1 MLPRSCH
8 RSWLVVALFALAR
21 AERRTVPSQLR
32 VGTFLSA
39 LRPHPLTGE
48 DFRPTAT
55 REFVDLMKHSTPFV
69 DGLENGIVGD
79 NTSWVHY
86 NWPEGFEVEFRRD
99 GYPHALPNFTMFG
112 SLRQSSVKATIGL
125 GGAFVEDGEY
135 VATWQGI
142 GNISWEGDA
151 EFLRMEDA
159 NTARV
164 LVRPKSG
171 VIVRVFQTEEA
182 DPLHGISLTPVEYQ
196 HNATEQL
203 FHPRFLQ
210 MLNGTTAL
218 RFASW
223 QMIAAGS
230 AAGGGAA
237 GGGDAP
243 AVQLGTATEN
253 TCWARRNYLQTVLGI
268 LNGIAGQRR
277 KVETLSQLAVR
288 RDQEFAGTDRVV
300 GALKTLDVEEEPL
313 TKGKGSFLAVS
324 NTFVGWAGEGGVE
337 KGGERA
343 HNDELEYPILG
354 KEIRD
359 QEPDYTIPR
368 ENGFL
373 EHGVGNVV
381 TAAVIEHNTV
391 EYKELGVS
399 EAMIRMRSGHRAVDI
414 ASWKGKAY
422 PMPPHLRKE
431 DGLTEGASSPVVVQP
446 RAQVETACD
455 APVESTRELSEGQTI
470 IGSRSDLE
478 NPCIPEKLLSDQLA
492 HTPGRQSV
500 DDDPTQRDD
509 AERAFTQDEI
519 LKKLRTRFVFGKR
532 LRGCWDDKHFEQS
545 DAADFHGLPSPSVAD
560 MIVTLNKMIGHLPS
574 TPKQGIRLRRF
585 HPEKMCFIGMSD
597 AGGVDGKS
605 VGDGADGMIEDP
617 FRGRG
622 WSWPAIGRRRMMS
635 GMGPSA
641 VPRHG
646 LRRCP
651 AFMCLLRS
659 EGALA
664 GRQPQCG
671 ITDAKSL
678 YDALIK
684 CHPASRQDRRNLR
697 NALDLASFINAM
709 SRGGGLVRWTSQQ
722 RKAADMFARADITKE
737 NSALLSAKI
746 LHTILVLNVD
756 PADLDAWNHDGSLT
770 RSWENRTLP
779 TDQTQAGPF
788 GVCVEHMVELANRL
802 GARPWFSMPKA
813 VETEPDSI
821 DSYAREF
828 ALLVNRSLND
838 QLKVYVEYRSCCL
851 NGLAP
856 GWNSQENAVQS
867 LTLWKSWEQAGFDPE
882 RVINVISS
890 LQQLDKFGT
899 DVTSVE
905 AAAIEASFSDIC
917 KYGETPCT
925 DFNSMEASSAYGALT
940 PAELIDAVIR
950 PAMLKEEAEIN
961 RRVQQALHY
970 GFEIIAFN
978 ALPLISARGYG
989 HRGNLNWALRCESC
1003 LMKTLGRRY
1012 GSGEQAQLADGGW
1025 VFEADFVAYK
1035 GYQGLLE
1042 EDRAHDSNGAYWL
1055 HGSPE
1060 QAKAHCLNM
1069 SNSGICDGFIYIRSG
1084 EWSCGVGNDYRY
1096 GDCSTPGTA
1105 YFFKRNRLG
1114 EGSRVPPTEC
1124 SAFTAHDDPYDRCS
1138 SPSRIDSYFKV
1149 DAQLPGGFADAAA
1162 ADLGARDE
1170 CQTSC
1175 DHAYESEHWD
1185 PPAAGLTLDELRALL
1200 PGIIA
1205 AAAAEQSLEN
1215 NMIAAFREPAMEDLM
1230 LEYLERLRQIGFS
1243 TVVGGQMVREAR
1255 SCWSGGKACG
1265 QASVML
1271 HWDDDS
1277 PIRRAFSGYVQGRR
1291 AALPIPADAPT
1302 PCPQKCIH
1310 GICEQGSCKC
1320 WKGASGA
1327 DCSRLAPLACHR
1339 GRKLGLSLSGVS
1351 YWTREW
1357 QFVDVFK
1364 NVGQWQAQE
1373 FTSYT
1378 WNTGSNLSFR
1388 ADGYPARL
1396 LINQVA
1402 QLLTVRDVEKHYT
1415 DGWYTVLYDGEGIL
1429 EFNMD
1434 VTSVHRVSRNR
1445 IRIYVNLTTSMNNG
1459 IGIRVSDTRED
1470 DPVRNIRV
1478 ITPGFEEIYDTSPFH
1493 PAFLASLEGFSVLRF
1508 MDWMHANSD
1517 KTPFEWVERVTP
1529 NYYTQGSD
1537 PGVSLEYMVRLSNEV
1552 GAEPWFSLP
1561 VNATD
1566 NYIEHFMS
1574 FISEHL
1580 RPDLAVYIELG
1591 NEAWH
1596 PGFFGGQW
1604 AQQQGAAE
1612 GLSRLCWYAKRSG
1625 EMARIAKA
1633 VINGTGRELTVV
1645 AGSQSSN
1652 YDATAQL
1659 LQCEGINETD
1669 AIGLGPYFNG
1679 YNILP
1684 DPDADLD
1691 LVLETYENEVS
1702 TSLQRVRE
1710 HKAVLRGTHFKLLAY
1725 EAGPAGEGDGSA
1737 DDLAIQAH
1745 RNSKMKDILAKY
1757 LQALDQEFDLMVYFA
1772 SCGRPSRYGS
1782 WGMIEAMDQ
1791 PREAAVKYQ
1800 AVQNFLANRTQP
1812 LPSSCQY
1819 EEPDC
1824 AGADGC
1830 SGKGLCGA
1838 DDVCYCYRGYSGT
1851 SCLDA
1856 SFTDYSSCGYRCTF
1870 DQGLCE
1876 VSEIIGNAR
1885 SWHCNCREE
1894 YSGGKCSKFQCS
1906 NGCNQRG
1913 HCIASG
1919 VCSCFRGFRGS
1930 ECEIDCGCGHHGQCD
1945 ANNECICD
1953 QGWRKSTTA
1962 GCEWDCATADTLGC
1976 SGPGNSACASCSYG
1990 TCVDGT
1996 CRCWAGAHGPS
2007 CADLDSSLLA
2017 HGGAAFGINVATT
2030 PSTFVDVMKTSRG
2043 WTSIWDRDTQPGQ
2056 FSYQGGSLMWTSRQY
2071 EWGNGLKISQNSEG
2085 YVTSLLEDQAV
2096 ITLALRDVCLH
2107 APKGRYVITYDGD
2120 GELDLGMDATPAA
2133 FQKGRIDVD
2142 FEPTCRRECW
2152 FDKAGWLAY
2161 CTDNGIA
2168 ITVRRVNPQNPLRNI
2183 RIIMP
2188 GFFATHEQ
2196 EPFHPWFLKN
2206 LERFSTIRLM
2216 DWAHINSES
2225 FIKRAPFTARY
2236 VRFTSTATHGGS
2248 LPRISE
2254 LLLKGPDGELLSCTS
2269 EYPQLCDGD
2278 PNTDWAPLPEDG
2290 GNDGELSGVIELP
2303 EGSSFSTY
2311 MWMTSGWSRRVDPV
2325 MWRLEV
2331 SDDGHWSICRRIL
2344 GILSGGQMTCGNG
2357 SRAIHRSRTK
2367 AARKAGRKAPRI
2379 SLHLLQSHHSQ
2390 PFYRELRMGGKRGWQ
2405 RGGGGQH
2412 TSSWS
2417 SNSSW
2422 ALWKGT
2428 WSPRNYRSTE
2438 TRYDQVE
2445 LEQTATGSTEIADA
2459 GSGKTAFL
2467 SAVQKAV
2474 TAARKQDVRLRKIN
2488 EEKAARQKLW
2498 QQYVENTKRKF
2509 AKQKQEYEMD
2519 IQRLEADRV
2528 AALEAGQMAAAQVKA
2543 IVVGQQRPETR
2554 QPPLE
2559 AEEAWAS
2566 LWNSVEAAPSGATF
2580 LDEAI
2585 AAAAAS
2591 GMDIE
2596 PTTWADNEWTGPPQ
2610 MEAAIP
2616 APAMAAAPPGLPPPS
2631 YTALSPGA
2639 ASARTAPHPPTP
2651 ATMKHPDV
2659 MTGEGARDAVRHP
2672 GQRDRSLRRAPAHEE
2687 APRPNIKDAVK
2698 HQPTRF
2704 VPGMDMQDRLDQK
2717 RAAVSGVAMRPFRT
2731 PEGPLPSD
2739 APPAAT
2745 EEGYG
2750 GHPTPPPGHIPIL
2763 EDDEDSADNP
2773 FHELLKANSHPK
2785 ILCPLEVLTGAY
2797 AMTRPERFD
2806 DPTGVIA
2813 GQGTDGFVAVICDL
2827 TRTGGHYF
2835 ATTLPQ
2841 TLALPVLLEFLQ
2853 PLAKED
2859 DRPLQVL
2866 IGTQT
2871 EPWPS
2876 GAQLSLCNG
2885 DVITAI
2891 FDTNAS
2897 AGQTSIESLFEPN
2910 SQWALLKHFFSIAE
2924 HEGTCVLHAGRRYVF
2939 QPHFHY
2945 DMNIVQYICQRLRL
2959 RPEETV
2965 MCTFQIHNL
2974 DVHGNLC
2981 RKIVAV
2987 HDVPSP
2993 LATGVLR
3000 DQARDLFAL
3009 LDFRPL
3015 GMRPHAVCV
3024 SQARLHVPTIAADYG
3039 LLLPKALAIHVAG
3052 GRHKDEHVQFSAHTT
3067 LLFYAGPVVAES
3079 SSTYSEQAED
3089 SEHDILS
3096 LHDPEPMQVELSAAR
3111 PASWELP
3118 WDRDDGRDEE
3128 QLLAQAQWLHDI
3140 TVPAGHSWNY
3150 DGPAESADG
3159 SLALPCLGAAAPSQI
3174 PLLSGQ
3180 HGQVDNLP
3188 DRASASVP
3196 MSAPPPNA
3204 PEPETT
3210 GFAAHDGG
3218 TGLGASA
3225 SESKGDVASA
3235 AASPLLAIVYAPDM
3249 LRELVTVEPC
3259 LPIAPPRLL
3268 NLVQQARA
3276 LHRFEAFPFLSPATP
3291 QPVLESVIL
3300 VATPAWITDLAIVLF
3315 DCSRLGQGVFAAR
3328 VSLCLNRESLLIAAG
3343 MPPDVPVRL
3352 YVHGLLQPLMRG
3364 QRITLRTG
3372 MTISVVP
3379 ENEGAPAGYDLD
3391 VRLLTSEGWSLDAEL
3406 PGPRNY
3412 FGSLF
3417 RVLTDAWPVN
3427 FLIKPG
3433 RRAHF
3438 REDVAQELGAS
3449 LHRLTIKAPS
3459 SRIVDLCSYGF
3470 WTSSLLVATEQLCR
3484 IPCPPAKQRES
3495 RIILILDL
3503 RRILQGV
3510 QWRLIEQGGVRLQDV
3525 ADMFRFTCP
3534 FGHHVQ
3540 VRSPDSDVLSDT
3552 AAFIHEHGQV
3562 LEVSF
3567 LPDAGLRPP
3576 PSPHAPEED
3585 EGRAPPRQD
3594 RQDEPDLPDTGGYH
3608 SPPACQAAA
3617 GAPHDALSSRS
3628 RSPRSRSGP
3637 SLHCPTDDAPQTAP
3651 NPDMPVLTGAA
3662 ADAPQS
3668 RVDLPTSASTNPA
3681 DTQHIRGT
3689 VGTEASPP
3697 LAFGCAVSHDV
3708 TADVRSQQQRHALGE
3723 PASFQPESLR
3733 LLHDPDPAHP
3743 EADARLQEARNA
3755 ARMLGVEW
3763 PHAPYRWPAGADA
3776 EVDAAHTEEGLDD
3789 MLLVDATFAIL
3800 TPGYTFERVDLT
3812 MLMPQ
3817 NVADAVDLIQTCR
3830 HQYRR
3835 DLFPELVEVR
3845 PQPNLGWGIFIALPT
3860 WLQQS
3865 TLVCFDLTSLDGRI
3879 FADRVPQFVDLHN
3892 LLIPADLPD
3901 DAEVDVHAGYRSIP
3915 SMIGLIL
3922 RWTWIWFTEGQI
3934 LVAAFEPDPEQGAAD
3949 VAMVAQLHAEEVTAD
3964 RTAVPIQ
3971 VCLREHVPPPTFNL
3985 DRECVTLPHQ
3995 KSLIAR
4001 LLQPWPATWLLPMHW
4016 DIDGLPESTRTA
4028 FRQLIPWHQML
4039 SPDRA
4044 SELSFSLY
4052 TDGSASIPKHQSG
4065 YSVVML
4071 AHTPHASSLFGILG
4085 GSIAGD
4091 PRSPWQAEGP
4101 LALHA
4106 ENAALAVAILW
4117 ATQLRGVLS
4126 TVACAIRFDCMAAG
4140 WAAEGSWQPTGPTSV
4155 VVHHLNMFAQA
4166 VPGISLTYK
4175 HVHGH
4180 SDDPWN
4186 DLADFVAKTASNQL
4200 HSWPSP
4206 PSDLCQEVQRQ
4217 DLSWLAPEQ
4226 DARVHHALPCLDGA
4240 LVWAPPTTSLKP
4252 LLPEYLL
4259 RTSKGESSK
4268 GSAAGTCLS
4277 ACFATINVQSL
4288 CNKCKYIE
4296 EQLHARNVNVACLQE
4311 TKLPAGT
4318 LASQYYIRLH
4328 TPSLSH
4334 WGVAVW
4340 MHRRLGICSL
4350 GDAPLLAD
4358 DNDVAVLHEELVVR
4372 LNLVNQ
4378 MRIDYILMGG
4388 QALIDKA
4395 RSEVDDTFDNGSLDT
4410 IVTGSLR
4417 LRGEKDLDKI
4427 TSRRNSMPTSR
4438 CLYRKLEPPI
4448 PDHVWGIR
4456 DQKVGFKRRVRFRA
4470 KLWADVLCRAFLQWK
4485 EEQDYSVLVLLG
4497 KQSLLYELAAAAVK
4511 FSTARIR
4518 RDILRAK
4525 QAFLQQVAG
4534 EGHHGAA
4541 KVLQRVKRAGV
4552 GGSKAR
4558 PISRP
4563 LPMLL
4568 HPETGTAVTTRKQ
4581 RDQVW
4586 MLHFGQQEQ
4595 GHTMPVVDFLEAAQW
4610 SCYDGDV
4617 SWDISYLPSY
4627 LDIEQVLREIPRNKA
4642 AGLDNIPGE
4651 VLKAA
4656 PSAAAKALFPLFI
4669 KSMLQQHQPVQWRG
4683 GMLYEAF
4690 KRSGLQSSVDNY
4702 RSLFVSSYVA
4712 KAYHRVVRN
4721 KTQQHSRD
4729 ELHPLHFGS
4738 KKRAPVTFAA
4748 LFVLSHFRRCHDRR
4762 RSAAVLYLD
4771 TSAAYYRI
4779 VRELAVGDIRAD
4791 DTVLRLFHRFGLD
4804 GDDVQDLLE
4813 TVRHGG
4819 MLAQAGAPDAL
4830 RQVVKDL
4837 HLHTWFVSRF
4847 SDGTEICNSF
4857 AGSRPGESWADLIYA
4872 YIYGR
4877 VLHKVHEHARAEGL
4891 TFSVVHD
4898 PAAGVF
4904 PQRERGVSIPVTDAT
4919 WADDFAFPLEHESPQ
4934 MLLSHTRRLCTLVIS
4949 FCEGHGMAPNLKPGK
4964 TSVMLHISGR
4974 GSHRARQA
4982 YFRDGAKS
4990 LSLPDLGV
4998 SVVVA
5003 DSYKHLGGV
5012 IDSKLTMRPEARFR
5026 LAQASSSYDAAKT
5039 LLLGNPRL
5047 DLITRARLFESVVTP
5062 TFFNIGL
5069 WLPAGKA
5076 WEALRSGY
5084 SKLVRRLLVPTVG
5097 AHQAFHL
5104 PLPVAHWCTG
5114 CWHIELVARR
5124 ARLSLLLSLVQ
5135 VGPPLLWAMLQ
5146 EEGQWCRV
5154 LRDDLSWFVQP
5165 DPEQWPALHAS
5176 AWDHWL
5182 TTLNV
5187 VLTRACCANGIAT
5200 GEINQLQADDPHD
5213 PWEPA
5218 EAQKLLSALEQD
5230 RTLPSHRSQVT
5241 GPVALEYQALLVN
5254 TLGAS
5259 PWVTVH
5265 HLASDDYVRQEATF
5279 WLTNLRPDVQVYVEH
5294 SNEVWNPLFP
5304 QGRYATEQGVALGL
5318 LDSTCRTSEL
5328 HCARV
5333 RYNAY
5338 RSKQIFDIWADVWA
5352 SQRNR
5357 VKFVLSTQAVW
5368 ADVTRDLF
5376 SQNNAAGADLL
5387 GITGYMS
5394 PTGGIDQS
5402 YSARTPAEVI
5412 RLFTEGKE
5420 NARSYLRAQKA
5431 LAEEAGLGLA
5441 FYEGGVGL
5449 VEDGTIETGQAIGSI
5464 TELLMA
5470 TGRSPDF
5477 QEAVEA
5483 WLDMFREEVGDS
5495 SFFMYFVDTGFWSK
5509 YGQWGNR
5516 EYYDAATAT
5525 SPAAAAVHSFLDRL
5539 AGSRPACVAAN
5550 SAGRGLPPDSFLGP
5564 PAVWQPQ
5571 QGAMLVRGKRYTV
5584 TWGDAERL
5592 PAGLV
5597 LDFHLWQRSS
5607 CPGEASKEPVHLGSE
5622 NALVGTFS
5630 WQVPTAL
5637 EVGEEYFVELRPRAP
5652 AAVPSN
5658 YSALFSVI
5666 AEADAPAT
5674 YLLYVENDVDL
5685 LSAFHRDCKKGDWA
5699 VAPSFRIQ
5707 SCVFSSAE
5715 GCRQYRT
5722 SRQHTGPPPYLHGSF
5737 LPVKDC
5743 TLHVVGLRQTLR
5755 LEGLTRGFDL
5765 SSEDSLARAVA
5776 NASLLPAGAISISV
5790 VGGESGRRLAE
5801 TTGAIMLEVGMSS
5814 DDASV
5819 GSAAVGLSTLGGN
5832 SPFLSELAAAL
5843 GEDSI
5848 SVGVVGNLS
5857 AVDGSSEELA
5867 AQFVAQTTSTTAGI
5881 TSSAADRNASTSEDP
5896 TGETTSLESGTSSIA
5911 SATLLARL
5919 PVTILAISLAG
5930 AFQSSRAI

>member
-8 RSWLVVALFALAR
+8 QSWLGAALFALAW
-21 AERRTVPSQLR
+21 AERRTVPNQLR
-32 VGTFLSA
+32 VGTFLSG
-39 LRPHPLTGE
+39 LRPHPLTDE

-69 DGLENGIVGD
+69 DGVENGIVGD

-99 GYPHALPNFTMFG
+99 GYPRSLPNFTMFG

-135 VATWQGI
+135 VAMWQGI

-171 VIVRVFQTEEA
+171 VIVRVFQTDEA

-210 MLNGTTAL
+210 MLNGTAVL

-223 QMIAAGS
+223 QMI
-230 AAGGGAA
+230 
-237 GGGDAP
+237 
-243 AVQLGTATEN
+243 
-253 TCWARRNYLQTVLGI
+253 
-268 LNGIAGQRR
+268 
-277 KVETLSQLAVR
+277 
-288 RDQEFAGTDRVV
+288 
-300 GALKTLDVEEEPL
+300 
-313 TKGKGSFLAVS
+313 
-324 NTFVGWAGEGGVE
+324 
-337 KGGERA
+337 
-343 HNDELEYPILG
+343 
-354 KEIRD
+354 
-359 QEPDYTIPR
+359 
-368 ENGFL
+368 
-373 EHGVGNVV
+373 
-381 TAAVIEHNTV
+381 
-391 EYKELGVS
+391 
-399 EAMIRMRSGHRAVDI
+399 
-414 ASWKGKAY
+414 
-422 PMPPHLRKE
+422 
-431 DGLTEGASSPVVVQP
+431 
-446 RAQVETACD
+446 
-455 APVESTRELSEGQTI
+455 
-470 IGSRSDLE
+470 
-478 NPCIPEKLLSDQLA
+478 
-492 HTPGRQSV
+492 
-500 DDDPTQRDD
+500 
-509 AERAFTQDEI
+509 
-519 LKKLRTRFVFGKR
+519 
-532 LRGCWDDKHFEQS
+532 
-545 DAADFHGLPSPSVAD
+545 
-560 MIVTLNKMIGHLPS
+560 
-574 TPKQGIRLRRF
+574 
-585 HPEKMCFIGMSD
+585 
-597 AGGVDGKS
+597 
-605 VGDGADGMIEDP
+605 
-617 FRGRG
+617 
-622 WSWPAIGRRRMMS
+622 
-635 GMGPSA
+635 
-641 VPRHG
+641 
-646 LRRCP
+646 
-651 AFMCLLRS
+651 
-659 EGALA
+659 
-664 GRQPQCG
+664 
-671 ITDAKSL
+671 
-678 YDALIK
+678 
-684 CHPASRQDRRNLR
+684 
-697 NALDLASFINAM
+697 
-709 SRGGGLVRWTSQQ
+709 
-722 RKAADMFARADITKE
+722 
-737 NSALLSAKI
+737 
-746 LHTILVLNVD
+746 
-756 PADLDAWNHDGSLT
+756 DAWNHDGSLT

-788 GVCVEHMVELANRL
+788 GVCVEYMVELANRL

-813 VETEPDSI
+813 VETEPDSV

-828 ALLVNRSLND
+828 ALLVNRSLID
-838 QLKVYVEYRSCCL
+838 RLKVYVEYRSCCL
-851 NGLAP
+851 SGLAP

-925 DFNSMEASSAYGALT
+925 DFNSMEASSAYGALS

-1012 GSGEQAQLADGGW
+1012 GRGEQAQLADGGW

-1042 EDRAHDSNGAYWL
+1042 EDRAQDSNGAYWL

-1060 QAKAHCLNM
+1060 QAKTHCLNM
-1069 SNSGICDGFIYIRSG
+1069 SNSGICDGFIYVRSG

-1105 YFFKRNRLG
+1105 YFFRRNRLG
-1114 EGSRVPPTEC
+1114 EGSRMPPTEC
-1124 SAFTAHDDPYDRCS
+1124 SAFTAHDDPYDRCGT
-1138 SPSRIDSYFKV
+1138 PSRIDSYFKV
-1149 DAQLPGGFADAAA
+1149 DAQIPGGFADAAA

-1230 LEYLERLRQIGFS
+1230 LEYLERLRQMGFS
-1243 TVVGGQMVREAR
+1243 MVVGGQMVREAR

-1277 PIRRAFSGYVQGRR
+1277 PIRRALSGYMQGRR

-1327 DCSRLAPLACHR
+1327 DCSRLAPLECHR

-1388 ADGYPARL
+1388 ADGYPSRL

-1434 VTSVHRVSRNR
+1434 VTSVHRESRNR

-1566 NYIEHFMS
+1566 NYIELFMS

-1580 RPDLAVYIELG
+1580 RPDLGVYIELG

-1612 GLSRLCWYAKRSG
+1612 GLSQLCWYAKRSG
-1625 EMARIAKA
+1625 EMAKIAKG

-1702 TSLQRVRE
+1702 TALQRVRE

-1800 AVQNFLANRTQP
+1800 GVQNFLANRTQP

-1824 AGADGC
+1824 ASADGC

-1870 DQGLCE
+1870 DQGLCQ

-1894 YSGGKCSKFQCS
+1894 YSGGKCSRFQCS

-1953 QGWRKSTTA
+1953 QGWRRSTTA

-1976 SGPGNSACASCSYG
+1976 SGPGQSACASCSYG

-2120 GELDLGMDATPAA
+2120 GELDLGMDAAPAA

-2225 FIKRAPFTARY
+2225 FIKRAPFSARY

-2290 GNDGELSGVIELP
+2290 SNDGELSGVVELP

-2331 SDDGHWSICRRIL
+2331 SDDGVTWSLADARNTEQPVTYYRRRIAAF
-2344 GILSGGQMTCGNG
+2344 G
-2357 SRAIHRSRTK
+2357 S
-2367 AARKAGRKAPRI
+2367 
-2379 SLHLLQSHHSQ
+2379 Q
-2390 PFYRELRMGGKRGWQ
+2390 EED
-2405 RGGGGQH
+2405 
-2412 TSSWS
+2412 SWY
-2417 SNSSW
+2417 
-2422 ALWKGT
+2422 
-2428 WSPRNYRSTE
+2428 P
-2438 TRYDQVE
+2438 
-2445 LEQTATGSTEIADA
+2445 
-2459 GSGKTAFL
+2459 
-2467 SAVQKAV
+2467 
-2474 TAARKQDVRLRKIN
+2474 
-2488 EEKAARQKLW
+2488 
-2498 QQYVENTKRKF
+2498 
-2509 AKQKQEYEMD
+2509 
-2519 IQRLEADRV
+2519 
-2528 AALEAGQMAAAQVKA
+2528 
-2543 IVVGQQRPETR
+2543 
-2554 QPPLE
+2554 
-2559 AEEAWAS
+2559 
-2566 LWNSVEAAPSGATF
+2566 
-2580 LDEAI
+2580 
-2585 AAAAAS
+2585 
-2591 GMDIE
+2591 
-2596 PTTWADNEWTGPPQ
+2596 
-2610 MEAAIP
+2610 
-2616 APAMAAAPPGLPPPS
+2616 
-2631 YTALSPGA
+2631 
-2639 ASARTAPHPPTP
+2639 
-2651 ATMKHPDV
+2651 
-2659 MTGEGARDAVRHP
+2659 
-2672 GQRDRSLRRAPAHEE
+2672 LRRA
-2687 APRPNIKDAVK
+2687 
-2698 HQPTRF
+2698 
-2704 VPGMDMQDRLDQK
+2704 
-2717 RAAVSGVAMRPFRT
+2717 
-2731 PEGPLPSD
+2731 
-2739 APPAAT
+2739 
-2745 EEGYG
+2745 
-2750 GHPTPPPGHIPIL
+2750 
-2763 EDDEDSADNP
+2763 DD
-2773 FHELLKANSHPK
+2773 L
-2785 ILCPLEVLTGAY
+2785 
-2797 AMTRPERFD
+2797 
-2806 DPTGVIA
+2806 
-2813 GQGTDGFVAVICDL
+2813 
-2827 TRTGGHYF
+2827 
-2835 ATTLPQ
+2835 
-2841 TLALPVLLEFLQ
+2841 
-2853 PLAKED
+2853 
-2859 DRPLQVL
+2859 
-2866 IGTQT
+2866 
-2871 EPWPS
+2871 W
-2876 GAQLSLCNG
+2876 
-2885 DVITAI
+2885 
-2891 FDTNAS
+2891 
-2897 AGQTSIESLFEPN
+2897 
-2910 SQWALLKHFFSIAE
+2910 QWA
-2924 HEGTCVLHAGRRYVF
+2924 
-2939 QPHFHY
+2939 
-2945 DMNIVQYICQRLRL
+2945 
-2959 RPEETV
+2959 
-2965 MCTFQIHNL
+2965 
-2974 DVHGNLC
+2974 
-2981 RKIVAV
+2981 
-2987 HDVPSP
+2987 
-2993 LATGVLR
+2993 
-3000 DQARDLFAL
+3000 
-3009 LDFRPL
+3009 
-3015 GMRPHAVCV
+3015 
-3024 SQARLHVPTIAADYG
+3024 
-3039 LLLPKALAIHVAG
+3039 
-3052 GRHKDEHVQFSAHTT
+3052 
-3067 LLFYAGPVVAES
+3067 
-3079 SSTYSEQAED
+3079 
-3089 SEHDILS
+3089 
-3096 LHDPEPMQVELSAAR
+3096 
-3111 PASWELP
+3111 
-3118 WDRDDGRDEE
+3118 
-3128 QLLAQAQWLHDI
+3128 
-3140 TVPAGHSWNY
+3140 
-3150 DGPAESADG
+3150 
-3159 SLALPCLGAAAPSQI
+3159 
-3174 PLLSGQ
+3174 
-3180 HGQVDNLP
+3180 
-3188 DRASASVP
+3188 
-3196 MSAPPPNA
+3196 
-3204 PEPETT
+3204 
-3210 GFAAHDGG
+3210 
-3218 TGLGASA
+3218 
-3225 SESKGDVASA
+3225 
-3235 AASPLLAIVYAPDM
+3235 
-3249 LRELVTVEPC
+3249 
-3259 LPIAPPRLL
+3259 
-3268 NLVQQARA
+3268 
-3276 LHRFEAFPFLSPATP
+3276 
-3291 QPVLESVIL
+3291 
-3300 VATPAWITDLAIVLF
+3300 
-3315 DCSRLGQGVFAAR
+3315 
-3328 VSLCLNRESLLIAAG
+3328 
-3343 MPPDVPVRL
+3343 
-3352 YVHGLLQPLMRG
+3352 
-3364 QRITLRTG
+3364 
-3372 MTISVVP
+3372 
-3379 ENEGAPAGYDLD
+3379 
-3391 VRLLTSEGWSLDAEL
+3391 
-3406 PGPRNY
+3406 
-3412 FGSLF
+3412 
-3417 RVLTDAWPVN
+3417 
-3427 FLIKPG
+3427 
-3433 RRAHF
+3433 
-3438 REDVAQELGAS
+3438 
-3449 LHRLTIKAPS
+3449 
-3459 SRIVDLCSYGF
+3459 
-3470 WTSSLLVATEQLCR
+3470 
-3484 IPCPPAKQRES
+3484 
-3495 RIILILDL
+3495 
-3503 RRILQGV
+3503 
-3510 QWRLIEQGGVRLQDV
+3510 
-3525 ADMFRFTCP
+3525 
-3534 FGHHVQ
+3534 
-3540 VRSPDSDVLSDT
+3540 
-3552 AAFIHEHGQV
+3552 
-3562 LEVSF
+3562 
-3567 LPDAGLRPP
+3567 
-3576 PSPHAPEED
+3576 
-3585 EGRAPPRQD
+3585 
-3594 RQDEPDLPDTGGYH
+3594 
-3608 SPPACQAAA
+3608 
-3617 GAPHDALSSRS
+3617 
-3628 RSPRSRSGP
+3628 
-3637 SLHCPTDDAPQTAP
+3637 
-3651 NPDMPVLTGAA
+3651 
-3662 ADAPQS
+3662 
-3668 RVDLPTSASTNPA
+3668 
-3681 DTQHIRGT
+3681 
-3689 VGTEASPP
+3689 
-3697 LAFGCAVSHDV
+3697 
-3708 TADVRSQQQRHALGE
+3708 
-3723 PASFQPESLR
+3723 
-3733 LLHDPDPAHP
+3733 
-3743 EADARLQEARNA
+3743 
-3755 ARMLGVEW
+3755 
-3763 PHAPYRWPAGADA
+3763 
-3776 EVDAAHTEEGLDD
+3776 
-3789 MLLVDATFAIL
+3789 
-3800 TPGYTFERVDLT
+3800 
-3812 MLMPQ
+3812 
-3817 NVADAVDLIQTCR
+3817 
-3830 HQYRR
+3830 
-3835 DLFPELVEVR
+3835 
-3845 PQPNLGWGIFIALPT
+3845 
-3860 WLQQS
+3860 
-3865 TLVCFDLTSLDGRI
+3865 
-3879 FADRVPQFVDLHN
+3879 
-3892 LLIPADLPD
+3892 
-3901 DAEVDVHAGYRSIP
+3901 
-3915 SMIGLIL
+3915 
-3922 RWTWIWFTEGQI
+3922 
-3934 LVAAFEPDPEQGAAD
+3934 
-3949 VAMVAQLHAEEVTAD
+3949 
-3964 RTAVPIQ
+3964 
-3971 VCLREHVPPPTFNL
+3971 
-3985 DRECVTLPHQ
+3985 
-3995 KSLIAR
+3995 
-4001 LLQPWPATWLLPMHW
+4001 
-4016 DIDGLPESTRTA
+4016 
-4028 FRQLIPWHQML
+4028 
-4039 SPDRA
+4039 
-4044 SELSFSLY
+4044 
-4052 TDGSASIPKHQSG
+4052 
-4065 YSVVML
+4065 
-4071 AHTPHASSLFGILG
+4071 
-4085 GSIAGD
+4085 
-4091 PRSPWQAEGP
+4091 
-4101 LALHA
+4101 
-4106 ENAALAVAILW
+4106 
-4117 ATQLRGVLS
+4117 
-4126 TVACAIRFDCMAAG
+4126 
-4140 WAAEGSWQPTGPTSV
+4140 
-4155 VVHHLNMFAQA
+4155 
-4166 VPGISLTYK
+4166 
-4175 HVHGH
+4175 
-4180 SDDPWN
+4180 
-4186 DLADFVAKTASNQL
+4186 
-4200 HSWPSP
+4200 
-4206 PSDLCQEVQRQ
+4206 
-4217 DLSWLAPEQ
+4217 
-4226 DARVHHALPCLDGA
+4226 
-4240 LVWAPPTTSLKP
+4240 
-4252 LLPEYLL
+4252 
-4259 RTSKGESSK
+4259 
-4268 GSAAGTCLS
+4268 
-4277 ACFATINVQSL
+4277 
-4288 CNKCKYIE
+4288 
-4296 EQLHARNVNVACLQE
+4296 
-4311 TKLPAGT
+4311 
-4318 LASQYYIRLH
+4318 
-4328 TPSLSH
+4328 
-4334 WGVAVW
+4334 
-4340 MHRRLGICSL
+4340 
-4350 GDAPLLAD
+4350 
-4358 DNDVAVLHEELVVR
+4358 
-4372 LNLVNQ
+4372 
-4378 MRIDYILMGG
+4378 
-4388 QALIDKA
+4388 
-4395 RSEVDDTFDNGSLDT
+4395 
-4410 IVTGSLR
+4410 
-4417 LRGEKDLDKI
+4417 
-4427 TSRRNSMPTSR
+4427 
-4438 CLYRKLEPPI
+4438 
-4448 PDHVWGIR
+4448 
-4456 DQKVGFKRRVRFRA
+4456 
-4470 KLWADVLCRAFLQWK
+4470 
-4485 EEQDYSVLVLLG
+4485 
-4497 KQSLLYELAAAAVK
+4497 
-4511 FSTARIR
+4511 
-4518 RDILRAK
+4518 
-4525 QAFLQQVAG
+4525 
-4534 EGHHGAA
+4534 
-4541 KVLQRVKRAGV
+4541 
-4552 GGSKAR
+4552 
-4558 PISRP
+4558 
-4563 LPMLL
+4563 
-4568 HPETGTAVTTRKQ
+4568 
-4581 RDQVW
+4581 
-4586 MLHFGQQEQ
+4586 
-4595 GHTMPVVDFLEAAQW
+4595 
-4610 SCYDGDV
+4610 
-4617 SWDISYLPSY
+4617 
-4627 LDIEQVLREIPRNKA
+4627 
-4642 AGLDNIPGE
+4642 
-4651 VLKAA
+4651 
-4656 PSAAAKALFPLFI
+4656 
-4669 KSMLQQHQPVQWRG
+4669 
-4683 GMLYEAF
+4683 
-4690 KRSGLQSSVDNY
+4690 
-4702 RSLFVSSYVA
+4702 
-4712 KAYHRVVRN
+4712 
-4721 KTQQHSRD
+4721 
-4729 ELHPLHFGS
+4729 
-4738 KKRAPVTFAA
+4738 
-4748 LFVLSHFRRCHDRR
+4748 
-4762 RSAAVLYLD
+4762 
-4771 TSAAYYRI
+4771 
-4779 VRELAVGDIRAD
+4779 
-4791 DTVLRLFHRFGLD
+4791 
-4804 GDDVQDLLE
+4804 
-4813 TVRHGG
+4813 
-4819 MLAQAGAPDAL
+4819 
-4830 RQVVKDL
+4830 
-4837 HLHTWFVSRF
+4837 
-4847 SDGTEICNSF
+4847 
-4857 AGSRPGESWADLIYA
+4857 
-4872 YIYGR
+4872 
-4877 VLHKVHEHARAEGL
+4877 
-4891 TFSVVHD
+4891 
-4898 PAAGVF
+4898 
-4904 PQRERGVSIPVTDAT
+4904 
-4919 WADDFAFPLEHESPQ
+4919 
-4934 MLLSHTRRLCTLVIS
+4934 
-4949 FCEGHGMAPNLKPGK
+4949 
-4964 TSVMLHISGR
+4964 
-4974 GSHRARQA
+4974 
-4982 YFRDGAKS
+4982 
-4990 LSLPDLGV
+4990 
-4998 SVVVA
+4998 
-5003 DSYKHLGGV
+5003 
-5012 IDSKLTMRPEARFR
+5012 
-5026 LAQASSSYDAAKT
+5026 
-5039 LLLGNPRL
+5039 
-5047 DLITRARLFESVVTP
+5047 
-5062 TFFNIGL
+5062 
-5069 WLPAGKA
+5069 
-5076 WEALRSGY
+5076 
-5084 SKLVRRLLVPTVG
+5084 
-5097 AHQAFHL
+5097 
-5104 PLPVAHWCTG
+5104 
-5114 CWHIELVARR
+5114 
-5124 ARLSLLLSLVQ
+5124 
-5135 VGPPLLWAMLQ
+5135 
-5146 EEGQWCRV
+5146 
-5154 LRDDLSWFVQP
+5154 
-5165 DPEQWPALHAS
+5165 
-5176 AWDHWL
+5176 
-5182 TTLNV
+5182 
-5187 VLTRACCANGIAT
+5187 
-5200 GEINQLQADDPHD
+5200 
-5213 PWEPA
+5213 
-5218 EAQKLLSALEQD
+5218 D
-5230 RTLPSHRSQVT
+5230 RTLPGHRSQVT

-5279 WLTNLRPDVQVYVEH
+5279 WLANLRPDVQVYVEH

-5304 QGRYATEQGVALGL
+5304 QGRYATEKGVALGL
-5318 LDSTCRTSEL
+5318 VDSTCRTSEL

-5338 RSKQIFDIWADVWA
+5338 RSKQIFDTWADVWA
-5352 SQRNR
+5352 SQRSR

-5495 SFFMYFVDTGFWSK
+5495 SLFMYFVDTGFWSK

-5607 CPGEASKEPVHLGSE
+5607 CPGEASKEPVHLGSQ
-5622 NALVGTFS
+5622 NALTGTFA
-5630 WQVPTAL
+5630 WQVPTGL
-5637 EVGEEYFVELRPRAP
+5637 EAGEEYFVELRPRAP
-5652 AAVPSN
+5652 AAMPSN

-5743 TLHVVGLRQTLR
+5743 TLHVVGLRQTLS

-5790 VGGESGRRLAE
+5790 VAGESGRRLAE
-5801 TTGAIMLEVGMSS
+5801 TTGAITLEVGMSS

-5867 AQFVAQTTSTTAGI
+5867 AQFFVQTTSTTAGI

-5896 TGETTSLESGTSSIA
+5896 AGETTSLESGTSSIA
-5911 SATLLARL
+5911 SATLLARF
-5919 PVTILAISLAG
+5919 PVTIFAISLAG